1 MKNKDK
7 PVCPIPKDAKAG
19 DIIQK
24 QHLANILRDIEF
36 MCEGGTKEELNIAA
50 YIQYARDGKSP
61 NDIRAAISASAQPP
75 QSENELHA
83 IIRQLDTRCM
93 EAELELSH
101 AHQVLADLRIKES
114 SIAASGQTQGGGE
127 LSIVTHG
134 MTRIFSGPGHAVMSE
149 AQIEFKRLEAEIA
162 DLRAQLAEKRT
173 ALSGLESLH
182 EITMSVATASNTKK
196 EIEIADLRAQLAA
209 AQAQVHDAGMQ
220 LSTSEENLYWCQQRE
235 DAALMDVDDLHAQL
249 AAAQAERDQLKA
261 GLQECRD
268 ALVVAKEAQSGARDG
283 YRDAIKNITAERD
296 DLRRRL
302 VKAVELLGEV
312 KTRLYGH
319 VPLANAQHIDL
330 FRRICVLVDATEQQR
345 DDAGEAAK

>member
-209 AQAQVHDAGMQ
+209 AQA
-220 LSTSEENLYWCQQRE
+220 
-235 DAALMDVDDLHAQL
+235 
-249 AAAQAERDQLKA
+249 ERDQLKA